1 MPLSQIETFSEIAA
15 AWHKAE
21 RESDKR
27 AVWRNLVR
35 GGWLRACRDA
45 VQRGDWATLAA
56 WLDKGDTTKQDIVQF
71 NGAEAER
78 IVRTHL
84 LCSLTAYWAR
94 ELASLEPLNAARG
107 MVTLDTPLDTDVS
120 AAVELMR
127 AAWQAVASQLDTP
140 QNLDVLAQELL
151 QEARWPIRRVAAATL
166 ADRAFCLL
174 AQQGIAPSPYH
185 PPLGFLRDLTQELLG
200 EPSRKAERDLSLPV
214 LLVDRAR
221 NEGVVATLTL
231 ELMPDGSGGLYPI
244 PELALIRDTDF
255 RQAQDDARAYSEGV
269 GLWQK
274 GRDVR
279 WRLHRRDGKPII
291 NLTGPSIGAPFAL
304 GLVKLFAEE

>member
-1 MPLSQIETFSEIAA
+1 MPLGQIEAFSELAA
-15 AWHKAE
+15 EWHGAE

-27 AVWRNLVR
+27 AVWRALAR
-35 GGWLRACRDA
+35 GGWLRACREA
-45 VQRGDWATLAA
+45 VQRGDRAILEA
-56 WLDKGDTTKQDIVQF
+56 WLDKGDATKQDLVQF
-71 NGAEAER
+71 QGEEVAR
-78 IVRTHL
+78 MVRTHL
-84 LCSLTAYWAR
+84 RCSLAACWAQAVV
-94 ELASLEPLNAARG
+94 LLEPSAVTVAAPRA
-107 MVTLDTPLDTDVS
+107 PAVS
-120 AAVELMR
+120 AVLELLR
-127 AAWQAVASQLDTP
+127 TAWEAVASQSDTA
-140 QNLDVLAQELL
+140 QSLDVLAQELFR
-151 QEARWPIRRVAAATL
+151 EARWPGARVTAAAL
-166 ADRAFCLL
+166 ADLAFCLL
-174 AQQGIAPSPYH
+174 AQHRTAPVSGQL
-185 PPLGFLRDLTQELLG
+185 PLGFFRDLTQDLLG
-200 EPSRKAERDLSLPV
+200 EPPRKAERDLSLTV

-231 ELMPDGSGGLYPI
+231 ELMPDGSGGFYPI
-244 PELALIRDTDF
+244 PELALIRDPDF